1 MNVQDLVTEHR
12 VMMRQIGGLQRRSA
26 EQWQAMRA
34 REDALLAENMRLRAE
49 LVLLRTSVLWG
60 LGITGWVRRAAVGRP
75 LPRPASVAPGTRAAQ
90 VVLCQTACV
99 GHAHPWLDDEGLCL
113 RSGQSCDRL
122 TMDLPEREEPDFKR

>member
-12 VMMRQIGGLQRRSA
+12 VLMRQIGGLQRRSA

-60 LGITGWVRRAAVGRP
+60 LGITGWVRRAAVRRP
-75 LPRPASVAPGTRAAQ
+75 LPRPAVVAPGTRAAQ

-99 GHAHPWLDDEGLCL
+99 GHAHPWLGDEGLCL

>member
-12 VMMRQIGGLQRRSA
+12 ALMRQMGGLQRRSA

-60 LGITGWVRRAAVGRP
+60 LGITGWVRRAAVRRP
-75 LPRPASVAPGTRAAQ
+75 LSRPASVAPGTRAAQ

-99 GHAHPWLDDEGLCL
+99 GHAHPWLGDEGRCL

-122 TMDLPEREEPDFKR
+122 TMELPEREEPDLKR